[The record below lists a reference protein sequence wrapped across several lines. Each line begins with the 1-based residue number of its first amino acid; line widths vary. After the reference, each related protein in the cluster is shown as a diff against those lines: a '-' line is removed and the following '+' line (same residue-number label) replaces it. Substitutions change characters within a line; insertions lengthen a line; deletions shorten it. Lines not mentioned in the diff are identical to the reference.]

1 GVTAR
6 TCGKSLNSESN
17 IQPETSCSIQDQ
29 VMNIRVA
36 AQSLFRAN
44 NFTRPSPAMDN
55 GLAV

>member
-1 GVTAR
+1 MW
-6 TCGKSLNSESN
+6 KSLNPESN

-36 AQSLFRAN
+36 AQNLFRAKAIPDH
-44 NFTRPSPAMDN
+44 NFTRPSLAMDN